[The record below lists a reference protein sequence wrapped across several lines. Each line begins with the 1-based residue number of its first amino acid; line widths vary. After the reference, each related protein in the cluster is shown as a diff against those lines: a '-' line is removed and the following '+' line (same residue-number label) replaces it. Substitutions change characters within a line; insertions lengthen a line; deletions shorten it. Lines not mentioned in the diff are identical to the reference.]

1 MKQQEIRNIYTQ
13 KVTELLNQ
21 GYILFPDTM
30 NGHQGEIAKVDLT
43 DGKDIIRVLLNR
55 DHRYLSE
62 SGFWGDTIC
71 LTIGKAPSDTQLRD
85 EWIDNTIWNNRLDT
99 LFQIEWADL
108 ERGTHTKGGERHW
121 YTTLEE
127 GARCTQKRRERYRTL
142 ATDTREELGDAYKSA
157 ALKWVRK
164 QPRMKTCR
172 LEDIGRMYRVR
183 RTDGRR
189 YFEIE
194 ARGQKMTIGR

>member
-1 MKQQEIRNIYTQ
+1 MLKNDIRRIYTQ

-55 DHRYLSE
+55 EHRYISE
-62 SGFWGDTIC
+62 GGFWGDTVT

-85 EWIDNTIWNNRLDT
+85 EWIDNTIWNNRLET

-108 ERGTHTKGGERHW
+108 ERGTHTRGGERHW

-127 GARCTQKRRERYRTL
+127 GAQCTQKRRERYRASFTE
-142 ATDTREELGDAYKSA
+142 AREELGDAYKSA
-157 ALKWVRK
+157 ALKWLRK

-172 LEDIGRMYRVR
+172 LDDIEKMERVTHEDGTR
-183 RTDGRR
+183 R
-189 YFEIE
+189 FEIR
-194 ARGQKMTIGR
+194 AKGQHFTLK